1 MPTQRAYAMFVLCTF
16 ILFSCSSKKETS
28 KGSEVAATI
37 ADTSSV
43 QLENAIDIA
52 DYSNSFIANATQKFT
67 VVPRQTTVLK
77 ANKGLKVTVNP
88 AALEKADGSAVEG
101 KIEVSIIELTTS
113 EDLFK
118 SNAATVSN
126 GRLLASGG
134 SYFIGMESEG
144 QKLQLKKG
152 NSLQVNFP
160 KLKDAEM
167 ELFYGNRDSQ
177 GNMNWIKAAQPLIF
191 NTEEMD
197 YSSYKPPYPDTA
209 KYRPYKSKYTL
220 YESTE
225 SKVIFGNREMPIKEM
240 VSILQKRGVDKNID
254 SIYLSFDEGYYNGC
268 FRNSYPNSHRPYK
281 YKVYRV
287 ISCKEL
293 EAEKDSLAKE
303 QKIADMK
310 HAANKKYEEE
320 WERQNKENSLAGRLE
335 KYYAP
340 SSVTKLGWI
349 NCDRFNDDQEKT
361 EVQLD
366 LPITFTHPQIEYF
379 IIYKSFNG
387 LMNGKLNSTG
397 NQKYVLSNLPVGQA
411 VTVLAFTKNNGQLY
425 QCKEDFVIAKNQ
437 SLKLGFKNI
446 SAAEMNT
453 IFGKNVRI

>member
-1 MPTQRAYAMFVLCTF
+1 MPTQRAYAMLVLCTI
-16 ILFSCSSKKETS
+16 ILFSCNSKKEKS
-28 KGSEVAATI
+28 NGGAVAATI
-37 ADTSSV
+37 VDTTSL
-43 QLENAIDIA
+43 QPENAINVA

-67 VVPRQTTVLK
+67 VAPHQTTVLK

-88 AALEKADGSAVEG
+88 AVLEKADGSAVDG

-152 NSLQVNFP
+152 NSLQVYFP
-160 KLKDAEM
+160 KLKDTEM
-167 ELFYGNRDSQ
+167 ELFYGNRDSS
-177 GNMNWIKAAQPLIF
+177 GNMNWIQAAQPLMF
-191 NTEEMD
+191 NTDVD
-197 YSSYKPPYPDTA
+197 YTNYKPPYPDA
-209 KYRPYKSKYTL
+209 LDRKPFKSKYTL
-220 YESTE
+220 YKSVD
-225 SKVIFGNREMPIKEM
+225 SKVIFADKEM
-240 VSILQKRGVDKNID
+240 SIKQMVTILQKRGVDMNID
-254 SIYLSFDEGYYNGC
+254 SVYLNWDGAERYGCLGDYYWE
-268 FRNSYPNSHRPYK
+268 RNHTWK
-281 YKVYRV
+281 MYRV
-287 ISCKEL
+287 ISCKEF
-293 EAEKDSLAKE
+293 EAEKDSLIKE
-303 QKIADMK
+303 QKIEDMRT
-310 HAANKKYEEE
+310 AANKKYNEE
-320 WERQNKENSLAGRLE
+320 WETQNKENSLTGRLE

-349 NCDRFNDDQEKT
+349 NCDRFNDDQQKT

-366 LPITFTHPQIEYF
+366 LPITLTNPQIEYF

-411 VTVLAFTKNNGQLY
+411 VTVVAFTKNNGQLF

-437 SLKLGFKNI
+437 SLKLDFKNI

>member
-1 MPTQRAYAMFVLCTF
+1 MPTQRAYAMLVLCTI
-16 ILFSCSSKKETS
+16 ILFSCNTKKEKNKDSAIAASVVDTTS
-28 KGSEVAATI
+28 LQPESTI
-37 ADTSSV
+37 SV
-43 QLENAIDIA
+43 V
-52 DYSNSFIANATQKFT
+52 DYSNDFIANATQKFT
-67 VVPRQTTVLK
+67 VAPHQTTVLK

-88 AALEKADGSAVEG
+88 AVLEKADGSAVDG

-152 NSLQVNFP
+152 NNLQVNFP

-167 ELFYGNRDSQ
+167 ELFYGNRDSS
-177 GNMNWIKAAQPLIF
+177 GNMNWTRAAQPLIF
-191 NTEEMD
+191 NTEEVD

-220 YESTE
+220 YESTD
-225 SKVIFGNREMPIKEM
+225 SKVIFANREMPIKEM

-254 SIYLSFDEGYYNGC
+254 SIYLTFDEGYYNGC
-268 FRNSYPNSHRPYK
+268 FRNYYSKRFERYK
-281 YKVYRV
+281 LYRV

-303 QKIADMK
+303 QKVAEMRT
-310 HAANKKYEEE
+310 AANNKYYNE
-320 WERQNKENSLAGRLE
+320 WEKQNRENSLAGRLE

-349 NCDRFNDDQEKT
+349 NCDRFNDEQQKT

-366 LPITFTHPQIEYF
+366 LPITFTNPQIEYF

-387 LMNGKLNSTG
+387 LMNGKLNS
-397 NQKYVLSNLPVGQA
+397 NSKQQYVLSNLPVGQA
-411 VTVLAFTKNNGQLY
+411 VTVVAFTKNNGRLY

-437 SLKLGFKNI
+437 SLKLDFKNI

-453 IFGKNVRI
+453 IFGKSVRI